1 MRRGGALCPR
11 PPALVQPGIGL
22 GVVVALAL
30 LAFLVGVVAV
40 VVSVVAV
47 VGTVVGTV
55 VVGVG
60 LGVDSPALGATS
72 PAGSLPGQRARG
84 QSRQQRRRQ
93 P

>member
-11 PPALVQPGIGL
+11 PPALVQPGTGL

-30 LAFLVGVVAV
+30 LAFLVGVVV
-40 VVSVVAV
+40 
-47 VGTVVGTV
+47 VVGTV

-60 LGVDSPALGATS
+60 LGVDFPAFGVTS

-84 QSRQQRRRQ
+84 QSWQQRRRQ

>member
-1 MRRGGALCPR
+1 MALIPR
-11 PPALVQPGIGL
+11 PPALVQPVVGL

-30 LAFLVGVVAV
+30 LAFLVA
-40 VVSVVAV
+40 VVAV

-60 LGVDSPALGATS
+60 LGVDSPAFGVTS

-84 QSRQQRRRQ
+84 QSWQQRRRQ

>member
-1 MRRGGALCPR
+1 MRRGGVLCPR
-11 PPALVQPGIGL
+11 PPALVQPGTGL

-30 LAFLVGVVAV
+30 LAFLVGVFV
-40 VVSVVAV
+40 V

-60 LGVDSPALGATS
+60 LGVDSPAFGAKS
-72 PAGSLPGQRARG
+72 PGGSLPGQRARG
-84 QSRQQRRRQ
+84 QSWQQRRRQ

>member
-11 PPALVQPGIGL
+11 PPALVQPGTGL

-30 LAFLVGVVAV
+30 LAFLVG
-40 VVSVVAV
+40 V

-60 LGVDSPALGATS
+60 LGVDSPAFGAKS
-72 PAGSLPGQRARG
+72 PGGSLPGQRARG